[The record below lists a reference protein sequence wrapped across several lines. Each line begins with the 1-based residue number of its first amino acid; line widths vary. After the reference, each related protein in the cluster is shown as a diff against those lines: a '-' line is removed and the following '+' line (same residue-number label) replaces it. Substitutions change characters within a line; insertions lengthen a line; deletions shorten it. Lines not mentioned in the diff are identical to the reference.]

1 MKKCLGNGS
10 VGHNNDSPT
19 YAIHNSTTKSTSKM
33 SEVSYCE
40 KNNSP
45 SPLVVD
51 DVNKGSNNSD
61 DLENEYG
68 GM

>member
-1 MKKCLGNGS
+1 M
-10 VGHNNDSPT
+10 
-19 YAIHNSTTKSTSKM
+19 IHNSTTKSTNKM

-40 KNNSP
+40 ENNSP

-61 DLENEYG
+61 DLENEYD